1 MHEDETLFLPLS
13 PVTVPHFSLPF
24 RFVNQGAGYPTVAVS
39 EQDSSDEIKSCVEAI
54 LRYEIGSRPEKPDF
68 GITDP
73 TFSSP
78 QINTGQMYAQVDR
91 SEPRVAL
98 SINSDINELDN
109 LIYEVRVNIETN
121 TRGGTG
127 A

>member
-1 MHEDETLFLPLS
+1 MTHTFLSLPLS

-24 RFVNQGAGYPTVAVS
+24 RFVLQGSPTPTVAVT
-39 EQDSSDEIKSCVEAI
+39 EQDSPDEIKDCVEAI

-78 QINTGQMYAQVDR
+78 GVNTNRIHAEVDR

-98 SINSDINELDN
+98 KVTDHIDDLDS
-109 LIYEVRVNIETN
+109 LIHTVRVNIETN
-121 TRGGTG
+121 TRGGSG